1 MAGSVP
7 SAWPLL
13 VLSLLWLFWPIPGT
27 GTVRVQ
33 APAQVHGL
41 LGDSVTLP
49 CHLQPLGPGMQVTQV
64 TWMRQELAGQPSSLA
79 VFHPARGPWY
89 SDPGRLEFVAKSPDL
104 LNASLVVSQ
113 LRVEDEAN
121 YTCQFATFPQGS
133 SSNSTWLRVLVQPQ
147 NTAEP
152 WMEPPSLFTSEPVP
166 VARCMSTGGRPAA
179 QITWSSY
186 LNGTVNNSQIAG
198 PLPGTFTVISFL
210 TVVPSSQVDGKNIT
224 CRVDHESFKEPRVL
238 PVNLTVFYP
247 PEVSISGYDGKW
259 YLNQPEA
266 NLTCNVRSNPEP
278 TGYNWSTTNGSLP
291 HSAVPQGAW
300 LLIHPV
306 DKSINTTFICS
317 VTNDIGTGQGELA
330 ILVKDQSDSGNLHVI
345 LIVTVVFMALLAI
358 PLEAWQPLG

>member
-1 MAGSVP
+1 MLRPRPRERTPASEEEPRPLSRDPGAQRRLGMAGLVLSG
-7 SAWPLL
+7 WLLL
-13 VLSLLWLFWPIPGT
+13 VLSLVWLFCIPPAVGT
-27 GTVRVQ
+27 GTVRVL
-33 APAQVHGL
+33 ASTQVRGL
-41 LGDSVTLP
+41 LGNSVTLP
-49 CHLQPLGPGMQVTQV
+49 CHLQPLEPGVQVTQV

-89 SDPGRLEFVAKSPDL
+89 SDPGRLEFVAKSTDL

-152 WMEPPSLFTSEPVP
+152 QMEPPSLFTSEPVP

-179 QITWSSY
+179 QITWSSH
-186 LNGTVNNSQIAG
+186 LNGTVNNSQVVG

-224 CRVDHESFKEPRVL
+224 CRVDHESFKEPQLL

-259 YLNQPEA
+259 YLNQREA

-278 TGYNWSTTNGSLP
+278 TSYNWSTPVRLSQ
-291 HSAVPQGAW
+291 VPCDHLCGCGNPGVPGHTGGRDLFQA
-300 LLIHPV
+300 LQIH
-306 DKSINTTFICS
+306 
-317 VTNDIGTGQGELA
+317 L
-330 ILVKDQSDSGNLHVI
+330 
-345 LIVTVVFMALLAI
+345 
-358 PLEAWQPLG
+358 LEAWQPLG